1 MEIEILEKKCNFNY
15 IKNILESAKL
25 QSNNYDKEKILLIK
39 EKYDIVKQSIDD
51 SLCESSLE
59 SFTKENKTMNRFTN
73 VNHNKVESSPTII
86 FKSSESDT
94 KKTDNLSED
103 SEDNTNP
110 KDSKDSTDS
119 TYNDDYLYK
128 KPWTKLANIHKIIK
142 VKEYINKLLIS
153 KVEDKDKLKETLVK
167 LINNK
172 ILTKKD
178 MVKYDNINGRIISI
192 PKLVFKNNK
201 YYFDMT

>member
-51 SLCESSLE
+51 SLSESSLE
-59 SFTKENKTMNRFTN
+59 SFTKENKTMHRFTN

-103 SEDNTNP
+103 SEDNSNP
-110 KDSKDSTDS
+110 KDSTDS
-119 TYNDDYLYK
+119 IYNDDYLYK